1 MATVGMIG
9 IGTMGGAMTGRLLD
23 AGHEVVIHDAK
34 RATAAALEDR
44 GALWADS
51 AAEVGE
57 RCRLVLSSLPGPA
70 EVEAVGDA
78 LVTGARPDDVHV
90 GLSTVSVDCAQRVA
104 GRAAARGIRYL
115 DAPVSGGAVGVTSGT
130 LAVLASGDPDALA
143 AARPVLEAFAGRIF
157 DLGTEPGAGTL
168 AKLVN
173 NAVFL
178 CSGLVHQEAVV
189 LATRAGIDPKALDEV
204 LAASSASMYLGLAGV
219 TLSRQWENP
228 FFTLA
233 LAEKDIALALES
245 ARSLAVAMPVVAAA
259 HQHYVRAVAS
269 GLGDKL
275 CFATLAAVEQA
286 AGVEVPARSREARQ
300 SEQPQVEE
308 VVTS

>member
-1 MATVGMIG
+1 MARVGMIG
-9 IGTMGGAMTGRLLD
+9 VGTMGAAMVARLLD
-23 AGHEVVIHDAK
+23 AGHEVVIHDA
-34 RATAAALEDR
+34 RR
-44 GALWADS
+44 GAATTLESRGARWAAS

-70 EVEAVGDA
+70 EVEAVSDE
-78 LVTGARPDDVHV
+78 LVTGSQPDDVHV

-104 GRAAARGIRYL
+104 ARAAAHGVRYL
-115 DAPVSGGAVGVTSGT
+115 DAPVSSGTVGVNSGT
-130 LAVLASGDPDALA
+130 LAVLASGDPEALA
-143 AARPVLEAFAGRIF
+143 TARPVLDAFAGRVF
-157 DLGTEPGAGTL
+157 DLGTEPGTGTL

-173 NAVFL
+173 NAIFL

-204 LAASSASMYLGLAGV
+204 LAASSASVYLGLAGL

-233 LAEKDIALALES
+233 LAEKDLALALES
-245 ARSLAVAMPVVAAA
+245 ARSLAVTMPVVAAA
-259 HQHYVRAVAS
+259 HQHYVRALAS

-286 AGVEVPARSREARQ
+286 AGVDVPARN
-300 SEQPQVEE
+300 V
-308 VVTS
+308 